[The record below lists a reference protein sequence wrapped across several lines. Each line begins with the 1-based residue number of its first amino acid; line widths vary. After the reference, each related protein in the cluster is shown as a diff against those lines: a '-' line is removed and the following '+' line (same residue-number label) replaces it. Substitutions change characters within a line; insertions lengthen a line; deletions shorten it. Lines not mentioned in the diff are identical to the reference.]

1 MLPLKPTMQVTPS
14 ISKILI
20 VGPKS
25 SGKTS
30 LLCRMTFDST
40 QECKILPGQFLKFI
54 FSRGDGESVSFLF
67 KEVNTLP
74 ATEKKAG
81 YVLTLNSNN
90 KNDLDDLPNL
100 LSMTSDKMKIIA
112 LCMSDLHY
120 SAAFWVEDVKR
131 IVGKRNIKVIPV
143 SSRTGENVKQLL
155 DELSEMVLS

>member
-1 MLPLKPTMQVTPS
+1 MQVSSS

-20 VGPKS
+20 VGPKG

-40 QECKILPGQFLKFI
+40 KECNILPGQFLKFV
-54 FSRGDGESVSFLF
+54 FSRGNGESISFLF

-81 YVLTLNSNN
+81 YVMTLNSNN
-90 KNDLDDLPNL
+90 REDLDSLPNL
-100 LSMTSDKMKIIA
+100 LSMTSDKKKIIA

-120 SAAFWVEDVKR
+120 SAAFWVEDVKK
-131 IVGKRNIKVIPV
+131 IVGKRDIKVIPV
-143 SSRTGENVKQLL
+143 SSKTGENVKQLL
-155 DELSEMVLS
+155 DELSNMVLS